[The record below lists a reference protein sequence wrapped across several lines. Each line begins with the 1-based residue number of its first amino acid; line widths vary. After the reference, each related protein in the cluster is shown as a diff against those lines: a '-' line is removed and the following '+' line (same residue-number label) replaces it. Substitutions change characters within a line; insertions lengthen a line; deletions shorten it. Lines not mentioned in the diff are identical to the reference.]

1 MIRIFLNKIVLLALV
16 SSLVGCIYTSVKAPG
31 PVNNQTQYLLTTE
44 DYKVLGTVEAEG
56 IYKAYGPFVG
66 LGGKGYEEL
75 YAKAKALGGDE
86 IINHVFE
93 VEGYSIF
100 LIVYNEAKWHARAT
114 AIQYTEKA
122 KKSTKSGNP

>member
-1 MIRIFLNKIVLLALV
+1 MNHLSKLSLLALIAL
-16 SSLVGCIYTSVKAPG
+16 SSLVGCIYTNVKAPG

-44 DYKVLGTVEAEG
+44 DYKILGTVEAEG

-66 LGGKGYEEL
+66 VGGQGYEEL
-75 YAKAKALGGDE
+75 YTKAKAMGADE

-100 LIVYNEAKWHARAT
+100 LIIYNEAKWHARAT
-114 AIQYTEKA
+114 AIQYTDKA
-122 KKSTKSGNP
+122 KK